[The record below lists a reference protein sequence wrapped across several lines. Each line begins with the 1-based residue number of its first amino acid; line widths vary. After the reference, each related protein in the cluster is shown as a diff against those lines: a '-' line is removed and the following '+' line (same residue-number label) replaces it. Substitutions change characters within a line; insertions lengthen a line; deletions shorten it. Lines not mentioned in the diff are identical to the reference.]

1 MEGFVEDQRLKEE
14 EEMIEESS
22 DDCTSEDEGIDD
34 YRRGGYHAVRIG
46 DTFKGGRYVVQSK
59 LGWGHFSTVW
69 LAWDTLMSVCFPPY
83 PFLFYSAFRC
93 CRFVFI
99 C

>member
-34 YRRGGYHAVRIG
+34 YRREVI
-46 DTFKGGRYVVQSK
+46 
-59 LGWGHFSTVW
+59 
-69 LAWDTLMSVCFPPY
+69 M
-83 PFLFYSAFRC
+83 PF
-93 CRFVFI
+93 V
-99 C
+99 